1 MPVQIGVKA
10 HDFKEPLDLLSDCH
24 RRIEM
29 FLGILEAIAKCVDR
43 APNEEARR
51 ALESALRY
59 FREAAP
65 EHTADEEQSLFP
77 RLRRL
82 QTPSVEHA
90 LSKIDELEKEHHWA
104 ETLHQEVDDLG
115 RRYLI
120 RGKLSSAEVERF
132 RNHVASL
139 SGMYQRHISV
149 EDRDLFPVADEA
161 LPQADKLA
169 IAEEMAARRAVSLDR
184 EGLIRTVSGN
194 PRSA

>member
-1 MPVQIGVKA
+1 MPVQIGVKT

-29 FLGILEAIAKCVDR
+29 FLGILEAIAKCIDR
-43 APNEEARR
+43 APNEEAHR

-65 EHTADEEQSLFP
+65 KHTADEEQSLFP

-82 QTPSVEHA
+82 QTASVEHA
-90 LSKIDELEKEHHWA
+90 LSKIDELEKEHQWA

-120 RGKLSSAEVERF
+120 RGKLSSAEAGRF

-139 SGMYQRHISV
+139 SAMYKRHISV
-149 EDRDLFPVADEA
+149 EDSDLFPVAEGA

-169 IAEEMAARRAVSLDR
+169 IAEEMAKRRTLNLDR
-184 EGLIRTVSGN
+184 KV
-194 PRSA
+194 